1 MSSIVDQLNERIRRA
16 IEEVL
21 GKHVIYGK
29 HWLSVVGDADESEDN
44 LRVRGAAQT
53 TDPAFGDY
61 QFSGA
66 MPLAKAREVDPR
78 DLANKIV
85 ARLLAGGITAIT
97 GVPEVKGPGFI
108 NFRGTDRSLV
118 NGVVRLLADERLGV
132 ETARDV
138 RTVVVDFS
146 CPNLAKEM
154 HVGHLRSTIIGDCI
168 CRLLEFEGH
177 RVHRINH
184 VGDFGT
190 LGLPIQYVRDTQ
202 PEAAD
207 SPDAFQV
214 ADLEAFYR
222 QARERA
228 QDDLAFAD
236 AARQAIVDLQR
247 GEPAVRSLW
256 RVFRNESLRHCQ
268 EIYDRLDIR
277 TEIVGESDYL
287 SELPGVIDELC
298 EKGLITEDAGAQCIF
313 LEGFKN
319 REGEPLPMIV
329 QKSGGGY
336 LYATTD
342 LAALRRRTQEMHANR
357 IVYVTDAGQ
366 RQHFEMVFAAG
377 RAAGWVGPDTKL
389 DHVGFGVVLGADR
402 RKFRTRAGEVVRL
415 ADLLDEAEARALKLI
430 RDRGET
436 YSTLAEG
443 KRQAQ
448 DAQQQTAIARAVGL
462 GAVKYADLSQDHTSD
477 YVFSWDKMLSFDGN
491 TAPYMM
497 YAYARIR
504 SVFGRAGVD
513 AETVTSGTT
522 GVQITH
528 PGERA
533 LMLKLLQF
541 PEMIAAATETWRLHE
556 LPNYLFGL
564 AGLFMGLYQD
574 KARWSIVEAD
584 PDVRDSRLAL
594 CALTARALRLGLGLL
609 GIEVVEE
616 M

>member
-1 MSSIVDQLNERIRRA
+1 MMRDEMSSIIDQLNGRFGEA
-16 IEEVL
+16 VHQAL
-21 GKHVIYGK
+21 GRSTVYGF
-29 HWLSVVGDADESEDN
+29 HWLTPTN
-44 LRVRGAAQT
+44 
-53 TDPAFGDY
+53 DPKFGDY
-61 QFSGA
+61 QFNGA
-66 MPLAKAREVDPR
+66 MALAKTLKAKPR
-78 DLANKIV
+78 DIA
-85 ARLLAGGITAIT
+85 ARIIAALDLSEIAEP
-97 GVPEVKGPGFI
+97 PEIAGPGFI
-108 NFRGTDRSLV
+108 NLKIREAFLV
-118 NGVVRLLADERLGV
+118 DGVLRLLADERLGV

-138 RTVVVDFS
+138 RNVVVDFS

-177 RVHRINH
+177 RVNRINH

-222 QARERA
+222 EALQRA
-228 QDDLAFAD
+228 QDDPAFAD

-247 GEPAVRSLW
+247 GEPAALSLW
-256 RVFRNESLRHCQ
+256 RVFRTESLRHCQ
-268 EIYDRLDIR
+268 EIYDRLDIH

-287 SELPGVIDELC
+287 NELPGVIDELR

-342 LAALRRRTQEMHANR
+342 LAALRRRTQEMHADR
-357 IVYVTDAGQ
+357 IVYLTDAGQ

-377 RAAGWVGPDTKL
+377 QKAGWVGAGMKL

-402 RKFRTRAGEVVRL
+402 RKFSTRAGEVVKL
-415 ADLLDEAEARALKLI
+415 AELLDEAEARALELI

-448 DAQQQTAIARAVGL
+448 DTQQQAAIARAVGL

-513 AETVTSGTT
+513 AEAVTSSANA
-522 GVQITH
+522 VRITH

-541 PEMIAAATETWRLHE
+541 PEMIASATETWRLHE
-556 LPNYLFGL
+556 LPTYLFGL
-564 AGLFMGLYQD
+564 AGVFMGLYQD

-584 PDVRDSRLAL
+584 PAVRDSRLAL